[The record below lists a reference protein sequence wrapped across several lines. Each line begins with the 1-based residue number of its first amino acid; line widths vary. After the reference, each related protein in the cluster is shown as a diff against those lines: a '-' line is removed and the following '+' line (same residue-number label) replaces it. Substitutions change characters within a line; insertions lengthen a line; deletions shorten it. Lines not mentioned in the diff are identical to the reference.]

1 MFMHNEVAESLPR
14 FGVNKLDRHSAI
26 RDLVAA
32 AAMSNAAITNQDEL
46 RQRLAGRG
54 FEVTQATLS
63 RDIRD
68 LHLVKGRDGYA
79 LANGG
84 DDSDE
89 DEMPSV
95 ADVLAGFGLRIRQ
108 AQNLLVLGTTLGGAQ
123 PVAAAIDQAGMP
135 QVVGTIA
142 GDDTVLLVCPDNKQA
157 SQLRELLARMIG

>member
-1 MFMHNEVAESLPR
+1 MPR

-79 LANGG
+79 LANSG
-84 DDSDE
+84 DSDDA

-95 ADVLAGFGLRIRQ
+95 AEVLAAFGLRIRQ

-123 PVAAAIDQAGMP
+123 PVAAAIDQAAMP

-157 SQLRELLARMIG
+157 SQVRELLAHMIG

>member
-1 MFMHNEVAESLPR
+1 M
-14 FGVNKLDRHSAI
+14 NKVDRHNAI

-32 AAMSNAAITNQDEL
+32 GATSNAAISNQDEL
-46 RQRLAGRG
+46 RRKLARRG

-68 LHLVKGRDGYA
+68 LQLVKGRDGYA

-84 DDSDE
+84 DDGDE
-89 DEMPSV
+89 EDLPSV
-95 ADVLAGFGLRIRQ
+95 AEVLASFGLRIKQ
-108 AQNLLVLGTTLGGAQ
+108 AQNLLVLATTLGGAQ
-123 PVAAAIDQAGMP
+123 PVAAAIDQASLP

-157 SQLRELLARMIG
+157 AQVRDVLSRMIG

>member
-1 MFMHNEVAESLPR
+1 M
-14 FGVNKLDRHSAI
+14 NKLDRHSAI
-26 RDLVAA
+26 RDLVASA
-32 AAMSNAAITNQDEL
+32 STANAAITNQDEL
-46 RQRLAGRG
+46 RRKLARRG

-68 LHLVKGRDGYA
+68 LQLVKGRYGYA

-84 DDSDE
+84 DEE
-89 DEMPSV
+89 DDDAPSV
-95 ADVLAGFGLRIRQ
+95 AEVLASFGLRVRQ

-123 PVAAAIDQAGMP
+123 PVAAAIDHAGLP

-157 SQLRELLARMIG
+157 AQVREMLARMIG

>member
-1 MFMHNEVAESLPR
+1 
-14 FGVNKLDRHSAI
+14 
-26 RDLVAA
+26 
-32 AAMSNAAITNQDEL
+32 MSNAAITNQDEL

-89 DEMPSV
+89 DEMPPV
-95 ADVLAGFGLRIRQ
+95 ADVLAGFGLRVRQ

-157 SQLRELLARMIG
+157 AQLRELLARMIG

>member
-1 MFMHNEVAESLPR
+1 MHSEVAGRLPR
-14 FGVNKLDRHSAI
+14 FDVNKLDRHSAI
-26 RDLVAA
+26 RDLVAS

-46 RQRLAGRG
+46 RQKLAGRG

-84 DDSDE
+84 DDGDE
-89 DEMPSV
+89 DEMPSI